1 MATYELVGKGTKRNS
16 NKVTRDSVK
25 FVYKGIQYNHIL
37 PLEMEINGKVVEL
50 GEVDFNTYARHYIET
65 SGLSKVGAL
74 LGERKKETPEERAK
88 RLSDSNK
95 QSIAEKEKYAALPLE
110 MKQALKSN
118 SIKGV
123 VESLIEHGV
132 ITDRNAVNYDNISN
146 YM

>member
-50 GEVDFNTYARHYIET
+50 GEVDFNTYAHHYIKT
-65 SGLSKVGAL
+65 SGLNKVGAL

-110 MKQALKSN
+110 MKQALKTN

-123 VESLIEHGV
+123 VKSLIKHKV
-132 ITDRNAVNYDNISN
+132 ITDESKVDYDKISN